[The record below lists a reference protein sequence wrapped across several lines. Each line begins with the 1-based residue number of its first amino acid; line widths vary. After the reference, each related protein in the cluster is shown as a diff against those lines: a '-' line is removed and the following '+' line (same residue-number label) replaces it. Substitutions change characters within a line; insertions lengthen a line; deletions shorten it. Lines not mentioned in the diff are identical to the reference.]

1 MRFGVMA
8 AVVLVAATHVAC
20 SDPAAS
26 SNKTKA
32 TQITVGDNYFNPT
45 DVTIA
50 PGDTVIWI
58 WGGAVGHNVVFTSAP
73 ATPPSDCGV
82 ISSGVCIRAF
92 GTATGT
98 FTYACTLHGGMVGS
112 VTVH

>member
-1 MRFGVMA
+1 MVV
-8 AVVLVAATHVAC
+8 VVLVLSANLAC
-20 SDPAAS
+20 SDSPAS
-26 SNKTKA
+26 GNKTHA

-45 DVTIA
+45 DATIA

-58 WGGAVGHNVVFTSAP
+58 WGGAAGHNVIFTTSGAP
-73 ATPPSDCGV
+73 TDCGT

-98 FTYACTLHGGMVGS
+98 FNYVCSLHAGMIGS
-112 VTVH
+112 IKVQ